1 MYACGRFEEKIG
13 RFSSQPNV
21 AMRIKYVGLAAN
33 GMKMQFV
40 SRIRLYRPALNFET
54 QAALVRLPP
63 PRAAEF
69 AANRPAFYPA
79 LFSGDFKE
87 RRYAVG
93 QKGSIDI
100 RRPFIPVFSHFQRS
114 TARAV

>member
-1 MYACGRFEEKIG
+1 
-13 RFSSQPNV
+13 
-21 AMRIKYVGLAAN
+21 MRIKYVGLAAN

-40 SRIRLYRPALNFET
+40 SRIRLYCPALNFEI

>member
-1 MYACGRFEEKIG
+1 
-13 RFSSQPNV
+13 
-21 AMRIKYVGLAAN
+21 MRIKYVGLAAN

-69 AANRPAFYPA
+69 AANRSAFYPA

>member
-1 MYACGRFEEKIG
+1 
-13 RFSSQPNV
+13 
-21 AMRIKYVGLAAN
+21 MRIKYVGLAAN

-69 AANRPAFYPA
+69 AAKRPAFYPA